1 MKRDLGCA
9 WKGKKKKTGKK
20 IAPRKVIKKKGLENK
35 GTEDL
40 KTVNVKEGGKNG
52 VEVQAKIKKKVVG
65 LKEKLLDA
73 LPEKVKELKTN
84 EVGGLVIHI
93 ICSIRLFHFQI

>member
-1 MKRDLGCA
+1 MLG
-9 WKGKKKKTGKK
+9 KGKKKKTGKK

-52 VEVQAKIKKKVVG
+52 VEVQAKIKKRKWLG
-65 LKEKLLDA
+65 
-73 LPEKVKELKTN
+73 
-84 EVGGLVIHI
+84 
-93 ICSIRLFHFQI
+93 